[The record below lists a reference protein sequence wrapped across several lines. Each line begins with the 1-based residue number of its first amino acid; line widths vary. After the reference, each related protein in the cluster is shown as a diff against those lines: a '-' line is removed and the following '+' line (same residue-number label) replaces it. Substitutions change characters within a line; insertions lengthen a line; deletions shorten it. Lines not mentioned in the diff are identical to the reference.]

1 MDMVAIRQASWGI
14 ASQLGLAANDALPLL
29 DVSTVTRSKDEI
41 VNRIFGMLALA
52 ASAYGLD
59 RRKALTWLEREGS
72 LEILTLAEREF
83 LGGSQMNPTP
93 FMEQVE
99 AMWAL
104 CWSLKVVPDLDFSK
118 PCSGDFV
125 ELLPDLKKDETGTAF
140 LGKAGLRESECL
152 PTPASAMYRCRLV
165 LLFPLSPYRRRLPLK

>member
-72 LEILTLAEREF
+72 LEILTLADESNAVHGAGR
-83 LGGSQMNPTP
+83 
-93 FMEQVE
+93 
-99 AMWAL
+99 
-104 CWSLKVVPDLDFSK
+104 
-118 PCSGDFV
+118 GDVGFV
-125 ELLPDLKKDETGTAF
+125 
-140 LGKAGLRESECL
+140 
-152 PTPASAMYRCRLV
+152 LV
-165 LLFPLSPYRRRLPLK
+165 LESGSRS